1 MAIEKK
7 RVIDIETGKAQ
18 SNVKSLRQE
27 IKELREAMAG
37 MEEGSEEWG
46 QASQQLATAMDKQ
59 RKIAEA
65 GKFAT
70 QDYGNM
76 LGNLSSVGAG
86 VVAGINGVTSA
97 LSLMGVEMNKD
108 DVGMIKFTQSMMAI
122 VQALA
127 SVDTATKAWD
137 GLMTSLNA
145 MLDQKIADSAATAAN
160 TAATEANTAAST
172 KNAAAKKKQAA
183 ASGQS
188 AAAMGTEAAAA
199 GAASKSV
206 TGLSGAFTKL
216 AKALNISKAA
226 LGIWGLAIAAVT
238 ALMVTS
244 IKRAREQKAEM
255 DGYKQMAMD
264 FNKVEVEAGAIY
276 ENYNR
281 ILHDSNESYE
291 KRLGALN
298 ELKKAFPKYE
308 AQLTR
313 EGQLYNDNNTYINQS
328 IELLKK
334 KARQRAVE
342 EQYTQLLK
350 EQYEAQEKLN
360 EARSRYKAAKNAMN
374 STTFDLSTGGMYKA
388 SLGSAA
394 TADWLSVKSAEE
406 DLGAIERK
414 MKKIEEYLE
423 QGLEDLGSFS
433 SEITNTNNNTKQWN
447 GEIRTLKESIEK
459 LMDNISVLRNEFGNT
474 LNDFFAGEG
483 DIITRFKN
491 KIEALVK
498 GNRLVIG
505 DLNIF
510 SDQFNKFLNSFGKKD
525 ELHTVES
532 QLQAFF
538 NHIFTEGQKDLE
550 QMKELGA
557 NIDNVFDAWVENISQ
572 IGDTPL
578 QVGNEV
584 IDVYDRL
591 SKMLEGMRNNTST
604 INTLNIFNDAEILK
618 LQESMR
624 DLEERITTTTEAYR
638 KLADKKGTMT
648 DAEEKD
654 LKAKQEQLRL
664 LNEEYEKYKSIVG
677 VYQAV
682 IDAYNEGHEAQLQLF
697 SSYKALM
704 DRLRNFENELNEG
717 TQWRTE
723 DKIAVIQREIEEEK
737 RLIETYRQQANEFP
751 PNAEKR
757 IEVENKILDSIVKIR
772 QKEREITA
780 LTYQENLKAFEQYI
794 NEQEELYNY
803 SISKQ
808 REKANLLGLGVEDYN
823 AALEAIQF
831 ELDMEQNKF
840 NKLEEMRKLDL
851 ISEQEYES
859 RRIEMLRTFKD
870 LELRMEEEKSNR
882 KLKIF
887 STYYNGVKSITNA
900 INGILSAAIEAEEDN
915 KEKQKE
921 LRIAQTWMTGIMG
934 SIEALVSGIQS
945 GIPAPGNFILGGVLS
960 AATLT
965 ETAMAAANIRKESG
979 STTSGA
985 ANINVPAYETLAYE
999 TNSNIEENVRDQRVY
1014 VVESDIQMVGNHVD
1028 TVESEAQF

>member
-1 MAIEKK
+1 MIEHK
-7 RVIDIETGKAQ
+7 RVVDIDTKKAQ
-18 SNVKSLRQE
+18 TGVRNLKQE
-27 IKELREAMAG
+27 IRELRTAMAG
-37 MEEGSEEWG
+37 MEEGSEEWA
-46 QASQQLATAMDKQ
+46 QASQQLASALDKQ

-76 LGNLSSVGAG
+76 LGNLSNVGAG

-127 SVDTATKAWD
+127 SVDTATKAWN
-137 GLMTSLNA
+137 GLMTGLNA
-145 MLDQKIADSAATAAN
+145 MLDQKIADTAATAAN

-172 KNAAAKKKQAA
+172 KNAAAKTGQATA
-183 ASGQS
+183 IGATTTAFKGE
-188 AAAMGTEAAAA
+188 TVAAAA
-199 GAASKSV
+199 GTKTT
-206 TGLSGAFTKL
+206 TGLAGAFTKL
-216 AKALNISKAA
+216 AAALKMSKAA
-226 LGIWGLAIAAVT
+226 LGIIGIALAAVGAIATV
-238 ALMVTS
+238 V
-244 IKRAREQKAEM
+244 IKHFKTLREEQEKA
-255 DGYKQMAMD
+255 QA
-264 FNKVEVEAGAIY
+264 EATKWETDSANAAAEAITKY
-276 ENYNR
+276 EFLR
-281 ILHDSNESYE
+281 KSFVDTKAAGESLT
-291 KRLGALN
+291 KWVKDHKK
-298 ELKKAFPKYE
+298 ELKDLNMENSTMNQLEDAFINRTSEYVNALTKRYVAQWKLKAAQDEYIANLKDINALQTLLDTFGVPNSRREKYT
-308 AQLTR
+308 LTINGEQVKKTYGEWLDASNR
-313 EGQLYNDNNTYINQS
+313 AKFNNDRLMESLAGLTK
-328 IELLKK
+328 ELQD
-334 KARQRAVE
+334 ADNV
-342 EQYTQLLK
+342 LK
-350 EQYEAQEKLN
+350 EFGV
-360 EARSRYKAAKNAMN
+360 
-374 STTFDLSTGGMYKA
+374 T
-388 SLGSAA
+388 
-394 TADWLSVKSAEE
+394 
-406 DLGAIERK
+406 
-414 MKKIEEYLE
+414 
-423 QGLEDLGSFS
+423 
-433 SEITNTNNNTKQWN
+433 TNTTTTATKQWN

-491 KIEALVK
+491 RIEALVK

-604 INTLNIFNDAEILK
+604 INTLNIFNDAEIMR
-618 LQESMR
+618 LQESMA

-664 LNEEYEKYKSIVG
+664 LNEEYDKYKSIVG
-677 VYQAV
+677 IYQTV

-737 RLIETYRQQANEFP
+737 RLIETYRQQADEFP

-757 IEVENKILDSIVKIR
+757 IEAENKILDSIVKIR

-794 NEQEELYNY
+794 NEQEALYDY

-808 REKANLLGLGVEDYN
+808 KEKANLLGLGVEDYN
-823 AALEAIQF
+823 AELQAIQF
-831 ELDMEQNKF
+831 ELDMQQNKF
-840 NKLEEMRKLDL
+840 DKLQEMRELNL

-859 RRIEMLRTFKD
+859 RRIEMLRTFND
-870 LELRMEEEKSNR
+870 LELRMQEEKSNR

-887 STYYNGVKSITNA
+887 NTYYNGVKSITNA

-960 AATLT
+960 AATLA
-965 ETAMAAANIRKESG
+965 ETAMAASNIRKESG

-985 ANINVPAYETLAYE
+985 SNINVPAYETLAYQNDIDL
-999 TNSNIEENVRDQRVY
+999 TENVRDQRVY
-1014 VVESDIQMVGNHVD
+1014 VVESDVQTVGQHIN
-1028 TVESEAQF
+1028 TIESEAMF